1 MTPRRPAADPDPGAR
16 RALARRRRRR
26 KIRLGIAWGILGT
39 LAAGAVIGLKM
50 SGDASL
56 HWVRQHTALF
66 EVRRVDPGETQWVPP
81 WELVDASGVSPGD
94 DLLDVAPGEVAARIT
109 ARPRVASAA
118 VDRTWKRT
126 VRITVTEKPPV
137 ALWVGETPMEVAA
150 DGTVLGPPPA
160 GTRPEWPA
168 AGGKGWTP
176 RGVELP
182 LLTGVEAE
190 GKAGDVL
197 DDAGAGNALA
207 FLARLDAYGMSG
219 GGWVSE
225 IWAGKA
231 DDMVLVTLE
240 GGTSVRIGDGR
251 LSKRKL
257 IALRTVLDR
266 LHRKAET
273 VDFVDARFRY
283 QVVVRTS

>member
-1 MTPRRPAADPDPGAR
+1 MTPRRPAVDADPGAR

-26 KIRLGIAWGILGT
+26 KIRLGIAWGILGS
-39 LAAGAVIGLKM
+39 LAAGAAIGLKV

-56 HWVRQHTALF
+56 VWVRRHTSLF
-66 EVRRVDPGETQWVPP
+66 EVRRVDPGETQWVSP

-94 DLLDVAPGEVAARIT
+94 DLFDVAPGEVAARIT
-109 ARPRVASAA
+109 ERPRVASAV

-126 VRITVTEKPPV
+126 VRISVVEKPPV
-137 ALWVGETPMEVAA
+137 ALWVGETAMEVAA
-150 DGTVLGPPPA
+150 DGTILGPPPA
-160 GTRPEWPA
+160 GARPEWPA
-168 AGGKGWTP
+168 AAQKGWTP

-182 LLTGVEAE
+182 LLTGIEARLE
-190 GKAGDVL
+190 PGDML
-197 DDAGAGNALA
+197 EDAGARNALA
-207 FLARLDAYGMSG
+207 FLARLSAYGMDG

-225 IWAGKA
+225 IWAGTG
-231 DDMVLVTLE
+231 DQMVLVTLE

-257 IALRTVLDR
+257 TALRTVLDR

-283 QVVVRTS
+283 QVVVRSS